1 MAANLILAVVAA
13 FGVLAIALAVI
24 SPPRVK
30 LQGREQYVHEE
41 LSLMEQIQ
49 QKIEQAGIQVTAG
62 EVLRV
67 LAFLAVAGALLGYLG
82 TGSPVGALVGGA
94 IGAYGYWLY
103 LNDRRD
109 KRRLEYQA
117 ALGDVAALLI
127 EGFKEGGTVQAAL
140 SKVVEFGPEITRDDF
155 AAVAARLQ
163 GGTSLSEALKPLLD
177 LRRDPILDAI
187 AQMLV
192 VRVERGG
199 QASEALEGL
208 LELVRERIQFRE
220 RVKAELGQPM
230 WEVRLIGALPFLVV
244 LFLRLTTPEYARF
257 WKTGLG
263 QISLVM
269 SWGMVAVGYWLAM
282 RYITKAMA
290 IDESLG
296 VVETRAKVA
305 QRPAGLPTTEG
316 EV

>member
-1 MAANLILAVVAA
+1 MAVNVILAAVAA
-13 FGVLAIALAVI
+13 LGVLGVVLALL
-24 SPPRVK
+24 SPPKVQ
-30 LQGREQYVHEE
+30 LQDRQYVQQE
-41 LSLMEQIQ
+41 LSFMEQIAL
-49 QKIEQAGIQVTAG
+49 KIEQAGIEATPQ
-62 EVLRV
+62 EVIRTS
-67 LAFLAVAGALLGYLG
+67 AFLAVLGAVLGILS
-82 TGSPVGALVGGA
+82 TGSAVGVVIGGF

-140 SKVVEFGPEITRDDF
+140 GKVVEYGPEIVREDF

-163 GGTSLSEALKPLLD
+163 GGMSLTEALKPLLE

-199 QASEALEGL
+199 QASEALAGL
-208 LELVRERIQFRE
+208 LDLVRERIQFRE

-263 QISLVM
+263 QISLVV
-269 SWGMVAVGYWLAM
+269 SWGLVGVGYWVAM

-296 VVETRAKVA
+296 VVETKSKVA
-305 QRPAGLPTTEG
+305 ERPAGLPATEG

>member
-1 MAANLILAVVAA
+1 MAVNVILAVVAA
-13 FGVLAIALAVI
+13 LGVLAIVLALL
-24 SPPRVK
+24 SPRRVK
-30 LQGREQYVHEE
+30 LQDRQYVQEE
-41 LSLMEQIQ
+41 LTLMEQLEQ
-49 QKIEQAGIQVTAG
+49 RIEQAGIEATPG

-67 LAFLAVAGALLGYLG
+67 SAFLAVVGALLGYLS
-82 TGSPVGALVGGA
+82 TNAPVGALIGGA
-94 IGAYGYWLY
+94 LGAYGYWIY

-109 KRRLEYQA
+109 RKRLEYQA

-127 EGFKEGGTVQAAL
+127 EGFKEGGTIQAAL
-140 SKVVEFGPEITRDDF
+140 NKVVEFGPEITREDF

-163 GGTSLSEALKPLLD
+163 GGTSLAEALKPLLD

-199 QASEALEGL
+199 QASEALAGL

-220 RVKAELGQPM
+220 RVQAELGQPM

-257 WKTGLG
+257 WETGLG
-263 QISLVM
+263 QISLIL
-269 SWGMVAVGYWLAM
+269 SWGMVGVGYWLAI

-296 VVETRAKVA
+296 VVETKAKVA
-305 QRPAGLPTTEG
+305 ERPAGLPTAEG
-316 EV
+316 EA